1 MRLRLSFLSFLLLI
15 ALVETGL
22 AATQVTVMEPR
33 KYARTPGPPNRF
45 VSTFQAAPGTGKLT
59 VINGESDGRNR
70 ISSAVIQLNGNQVFG
85 PRSFNQNQSE
95 ITGNVQLLERL
106 AFCRTREW
114 AGRIPRQGR
123 KEPSGKP
130 SAGQNILTRGK
141 RLRHKRCD
149 ATRF

>member
-22 AATQVTVMEPR
+22 AATQVTMMEPR

-95 ITGNVQLLERL
+95 ITGNVQLLESNSLSVEL
-106 AFCRTREW
+106 ASGPGGFRAR
-114 AGRIPRQGR
+114 AASSPAVNLPRV
-123 KEPSGKP
+123 KIS
-130 SAGQNILTRGK
+130 
-141 RLRHKRCD
+141 
-149 ATRF
+149 